1 MTSLPKRVKK
11 INRTF
16 YTTYMVKPCNGF
28 CSILA
33 LDNWLLI
40 LPIPVL
46 KLGCQLKL
54 NHLQVPK
61 VIIPRV
67 VTIHTD
73 DVHIRCLG

>member
-1 MTSLPKRVKK
+1 MKK

-16 YTTYMVKPCNGF
+16 YTTYMVKPYNGI
-28 CSILA
+28 CSIFA

-46 KLGCQLKL
+46 QLSCQLKL
-54 NHLQVPK
+54 NYLQMPRVM
-61 VIIPRV
+61 IPRV

-73 DVHIRCLG
+73 DVHIWCLGQEH